1 MADFP
6 GRSAHNT
13 DGMQHQIPDSR
24 AELPSQ
30 RLFAEHAGEETS
42 PTNIPDMT
50 LPGEEAER
58 TARSRLFDEVLA
70 GVELVLAADG
80 VAFWREE
87 ADHSLV
93 LTASRSM
100 SPEVLATLDREVV
113 AALQSIMQRWPDSP
127 LVAVPL
133 EDAANPIAEEVRALA
148 QQEGIVGLAG
158 VPCRTPGEM
167 LGMMLVVHRRP
178 HPWTVRELGLATGFA
193 GQLATAMQN
202 ARLYSSV
209 RALANRL
216 TVIHELSLRLAR
228 LRDENAIHGAIVAEV
243 ARLVECDSVR
253 VYRPDPDGA
262 YRVVA
267 ASARGEAPEAAA
279 ESDATR
285 GSYAETLPA
294 WVAKRNEALV
304 VPDASVERGS
314 IRRLTAGPESV
325 LLVPMAYADDVLG
338 VLVVSRGGANR
349 YGPDDEQALSIFARY
364 AGQALVNAANIDRLE
379 RQQATLEQQLSGERR
394 LLDISE
400 HLVSTLDPR
409 QVLEEIADSIGTVV
423 RYDRLTV
430 YRHDQGSGRIEP
442 VVSRPLPEDGT
453 PIDPEIR
460 SLDEGVTSWVVG
472 RGDAVC
478 ANGISGGSVS
488 TALAPGWQGGGHAA
502 GVDSAAATPAHPDSA
517 LAETAAAS
525 DGDIANSDAQNLIVV
540 PLRVHGEVVGSLN
553 LARVG
558 GARATFTEPEFEL
571 CKLFASQASIALQ
584 NAETHRTI
592 ATRADLDSLTGLR
605 NHGTFQRDLDAL
617 IEAGD
622 PFSLLMMDLDSFKA
636 YNDTFGHPAGDELL
650 RTVSTAVV
658 GATRQNDRAYRYGGD
673 EFALLLVGPG
683 SDHADDVA
691 RRIRAA
697 VRTSVANV
705 RPGADRLGLGVS
717 IGAAKWPTDG
727 PAKAD
732 LVAAADAALY
742 EEKRNRPESR

>member
-6 GRSAHNT
+6 VRSAHNT
-13 DGMQHQIPDSR
+13 VGMQHQIPDSR
-24 AELPSQ
+24 VELPSE
-30 RLFAEHAGEETS
+30 RLFPNDAGGDAS
-42 PTNIPDMT
+42 PTNVPDMT

-87 ADHSLV
+87 LDHSLI

-113 AALQSIMQRWPDSP
+113 VALQSIMQRWPDSP

-133 EDAANPIAEEVRALA
+133 EDAANPIAAEVRALA

-228 LRDENAIHGAIVAEV
+228 LRDENAIHGAIVAEI
-243 ARLVECDSVR
+243 ARLVECDSAR
-253 VYRPDPDGA
+253 VYRPDSDGA

-267 ASARGEAPEAAA
+267 ASTRGEAPEAAA
-279 ESDATR
+279 DGDATR

-325 LLVPMAYADDVLG
+325 LLVPMAYGDDVLG

-349 YGPDDEQALSIFARY
+349 YGPDDEQAVSIFARY

-400 HLVSTLDPR
+400 QLVSTLDPR
-409 QVLEEIADSIGTVV
+409 QVLEQIADTIGTVV

-430 YRHDQGSGRIEP
+430 YRHDQGSGGIEP
-442 VVSRPLPEDGT
+442 VVSRPQPADGAVV
-453 PIDPEIR
+453 DQEIR

-478 ANGISGGSVS
+478 ANGITGGSVS
-488 TALAPGWQGGGHAA
+488 AALARGWQGRGDDASADA
-502 GVDSAAATPAHPDSA
+502 GNSDSSV
-517 LAETAAAS
+517 AAS
-525 DGDIANSDAQNLIVV
+525 PLAGDGTDVAGSDSQNLIVV
-540 PLRVHGEVVGSLN
+540 PLRVHGDVVGSLN

-558 GARATFTEPEFEL
+558 GGRATFTEPEFEL

-617 IEAGD
+617 IEAGE

-683 SDHADDVA
+683 SDHAGDVA

-697 VRTSVANV
+697 VSGSVADV
-705 RPGADRLGLGVS
+705 RPGAGKLGLGVS